1 MTLPETTLIGLAIMI
16 GLAVMTFW
24 IAMIR
29 HAWLHTTPGR
39 ERWVWLLIVVLGKFP
54 GALGYY
60 LLRNSYG
67 LGAESAGD
75 AR

>member
-1 MTLPETTLIGLAIMI
+1 MSLPETTLIGLAIMI

-29 HAWLHTTPGR
+29 HAWLNTAPGSR
-39 ERWVWLLIVVLGKFP
+39 ERWVWLLIVVFGKFP

-60 LLRNSYG
+60 LLRKQVG
-67 LGAESAGD
+67 LGRS
-75 AR
+75 